1 MDAGEAEAKKKRRR
15 KIKELEATLFGADN
29 EWTNTTD
36 LPKVKN
42 VHEYANRFGEATM
55 RSQLPLPR
63 LKTAPRRHKKGP
75 SLMLG
80 RRKKRDEFDA
90 IPLIR
95 DDEDQEDTTEQYE
108 AAAEKEKST
117 RLMSRTQRILKSEV
131 EQLDEAFS
139 RIFNEEPQ
147 KRVINNLKKKHGIRS
162 STTQKYDRL
171 DQSST
176 NTPVTDDR
184 INVQAFREK
193 MSRAQ
198 LCDTIMA
205 PDIKVDP
212 SPDQKRSSRCRTGV
226 PSTSDKSESIALLFY
241 LSRCSACLTFN

>member
-1 MDAGEAEAKKKRRR
+1 MDAAAGEAEAKKKRRR

-95 DDEDQEDTTEQYE
+95 DDEEDTTEQHE
-108 AAAEKEKST
+108 AAMQKST
-117 RLMSRTQRILKSEV
+117 RPMSRTQRILKSEV

-162 STTQKYDRL
+162 TTQKYDRL
-171 DQSST
+171 DQWESST
-176 NTPVTDDR
+176 NTPITDDR
-184 INVQAFREK
+184 VNVQAFREK

-212 SPDQKRSSRCRTGV
+212 SPDQKRSLRCRTGV
-226 PSTSDKSESIALLFY
+226 PSTADKSK
-241 LSRCSACLTFN
+241 